1 MKMSGIVKVWKGPEK
16 WKSTSETRMDLPLI
30 KRSTHRYPCE
40 RRLRSSMDRNTYVK
54 TRTTDS
60 SFAPAATGGLS

>member
-16 WKSTSETRMDLPLI
+16 WKSTSETRMYLPLI

-40 RRLRSSMDRNTYVK
+40 RRLR
-54 TRTTDS
+54 TTDS